1 MVTLN
6 TLASYSDANG
16 NKILYEGPEIPGVRI
31 EFSGSNNTMEVLS
44 DVRLAKLNIVFDC
57 DNGTFRMAGNKF
69 GSFSG
74 FIRIG
79 QDSTVSLGQDVT
91 ATNACVISAV
101 EGTSVIIGND
111 VMLASE
117 NEIRAD
123 DGHAIFDVESETRV
137 NWSKS
142 ISIGDHVWVA
152 KRAVLLG
159 GACIGD
165 GSVVGFGSI
174 VTGVVPNNCV
184 AAGVPARVIRQD
196 IAWERPHLSRAKPF
210 YKPHA
215 ETVKKSPY
223 WSKTDGSVIDGP
235 KFVAI
240 HEIEDQ
246 TIAVTF
252 ASESQAKLWSEDHC
266 GGKARISEV
275 LNAEAAEKLMRQLGA
290 P

>member
-6 TLASYSDANG
+6 TLAPYSDANG
-16 NKILYEGPEIPGVRI
+16 NKILYEGREISGVRI
-31 EFSGSNNTMEVLS
+31 EFSGSNNIMEVLS
-44 DVRLAKLNIVFDC
+44 DVRLAKLNVVFDC
-57 DNGTFRMAGNKF
+57 DNGALRMAGNKF
-69 GSFSG
+69 GTFSG
-74 FIRIG
+74 FIRVG

-137 NWSKS
+137 NWSKN
-142 ISIGDHVWVA
+142 ITIGDHVWVA

-159 GACIGD
+159 GATIGD

-174 VTGVVPNNCV
+174 VTGTVPNNCV
-184 AAGVPARVIRQD
+184 AAGVPAKVIRQN

-210 YKPHA
+210 YKPHGG
-215 ETVKKSPY
+215 TVKKSSF
-223 WSKTDGSVIDGP
+223 WNKTEGAATSDSKFAAVYDSAGQS
-235 KFVAI
+235 F
-240 HEIEDQ
+240 
-246 TIAVTF
+246 AVTF
-252 ASESQAKLWSEDHC
+252 ASESQAKLWSEEHC
-266 GGKARISEV
+266 NGEARITPV
-275 LNAEAAEKLMRQLGA
+275 IQAGAAEKLMRQLSEN
-290 P
+290 

>member
-6 TLASYSDANG
+6 TLAPYSDANG
-16 NKILYEGPEIPGVRI
+16 NKILYEGPEISGVRI
-31 EFSGSNNTMEVLS
+31 EFSGSNNLMEVLS
-44 DVRLAKLNIVFDC
+44 DVRLAKLNVVFDC

-69 GSFSG
+69 GTFSG
-74 FIRIG
+74 FIRVG
-79 QDSTVSLGQDVT
+79 QDSTVSLGHDVT

-137 NWSKS
+137 NWSKN
-142 ISIGDHVWVA
+142 ITIGDHVWVA

-159 GACIGD
+159 GASIGD

-174 VTGVVPNNCV
+174 VTGTVPNNCV
-184 AAGVPARVIRQD
+184 TAGVPAKVIRQN

-210 YKPHA
+210 YKPNA
-215 ETVKKSPY
+215 GTVTKSSF
-223 WSKTDGSVIDGP
+223 WNKTEGSINSHP
-235 KFVAI
+235 KFLAVYTF
-240 HEIEDQ
+240 EDQ
-246 TIAVTF
+246 TFAVTF
-252 ASESQAKLWSEDHC
+252 SSESQAKLWSENHC
-266 GGKARISEV
+266 NGEALIAPV
-275 LNAEAAEKLMRQLGA
+275 LQADAAEKLIRQLSA
-290 P
+290 N

>member
-6 TLASYSDANG
+6 TLAPYSDANG
-16 NKILYEGPEIPGVRI
+16 NKILYEGREIPGVRV

-44 DVRLAKLNIVFDC
+44 DVRLAKLNVVFDC

-69 GSFSG
+69 GAFSG
-74 FIRIG
+74 FIRVG
-79 QDSTVSLGQDVT
+79 QDSTVSLGHDVT

-137 NWSKS
+137 NWSKN
-142 ISIGDHVWVA
+142 ITIGDHVWVA

-159 GACIGD
+159 GASIGD

-174 VTGVVPNNCV
+174 VTGTVPNNCV
-184 AAGVPARVIRQD
+184 AAGVPAKVIRQN

-215 ETVKKSPY
+215 GTVKKSSF
-223 WSKTDGSVIDGP
+223 WNKTEDSMINDP
-235 KFVAI
+235 KFVAVYDF
-240 HEIEDQ
+240 EDQ
-246 TIAVTF
+246 IIAVTF
-252 ASESQAKLWSEDHC
+252 ASEAQAKLWSEDHC
-266 GGKARISEV
+266 NGKARITEV
-275 LNAEAAEKLMRQLGA
+275 LHADAAEKLISQLSA
-290 P
+290 N